1 VAPVNELWV
10 IYGFVFVAAILG
22 IESLYWLFIGTR
34 GAKKA
39 VNRRLALSERN
50 AAKSEVFDIL
60 RHERGVSDSSSF
72 AGLNDFLVQT
82 GMRLS
87 KFGLALWTVL
97 TGVAITAVL
106 SVLSINMWIAAII
119 GLTTGPALVGLY
131 LIRARSKRVGSFAR
145 QLPDAL
151 DVVVRGLRI
160 GHPFTTAIE
169 LVAREMPDPIG
180 TEFGMTADE
189 MSFGQNIETAV
200 NNLYRRVG
208 QDDLRLLVIAVTVQG
223 QTGGNLAE
231 VLARLSTLMRER
243 FTLKLKIRALS
254 SEGRLSAW
262 ILSLMPFILVGVVS
276 LMSKDYFAE
285 LTGSPLLGPTLIYS
299 GGSLVIANIFIYRM
313 VNFKV

>member
-50 AAKSEVFDIL
+50 AAKSEIFDIL

-87 KFGLALWTVL
+87 KFGLALSTVL

-145 QLPDAL
+145 QLPDGPGRRRARPA
-151 DVVVRGLRI
+151 DRAPVHDRDRACRARDARSDRHRI
-160 GHPFTTAIE
+160 
-169 LVAREMPDPIG
+169 R
-180 TEFGMTADE
+180 
-189 MSFGQNIETAV
+189 
-200 NNLYRRVG
+200 
-208 QDDLRLLVIAVTVQG
+208 DDH
-223 QTGGNLAE
+223 
-231 VLARLSTLMRER
+231 
-243 FTLKLKIRALS
+243 
-254 SEGRLSAW
+254 
-262 ILSLMPFILVGVVS
+262 
-276 LMSKDYFAE
+276 
-285 LTGSPLLGPTLIYS
+285 
-299 GGSLVIANIFIYRM
+299 
-313 VNFKV
+313 